1 MQVRRAENKDIPVI
15 LNLLRQ
21 VNEVHAKA
29 RPDLFR
35 FNTKYDRDGVAALI
49 SDKNNAVFVCEDG
62 GAVEGY
68 AICFFKENRCDSLM
82 QDIKTL
88 YIDDIC
94 VDESARG
101 KGVGTA
107 LYNAVVSFAKQSG
120 FYNITLNVWSCNKAA
135 EAFYKKCGLVP
146 QKTTMEKIL

>member
-1 MQVRRAENKDIPVI
+1 MTGREATGLII
-15 LNLLRQ
+15 
-21 VNEVHAKA
+21 
-29 RPDLFR
+29 
-35 FNTKYDRDGVAALI
+35 YI